1 MRASKQSGR
10 EEHMGTAQ
18 FIDFIDS
25 ELKSK
30 MKNKCDVKEN
40 ADDDILNNRDFYVD
54 NPVIFKLLDVL
65 ENADVENKIDVFN
78 GFTDNEKCL
87 IFGLDATDENM
98 NAIDALSDNVKTN
111 LLNHQIQLIKR
122 VRIKLNDDG
131 FKKQILCMDNT
142 YNKLKKSLRT
152 YIDFNGKT
160 FTPVMYQD
168 ILHQIIS
175 PIIQTELYKNVAGNK
190 TKRRRVKHTKKH
202 SKPIKTKTNKKT
214 KTNRRRKYQ

>member
-1 MRASKQSGR
+1 MRASKRTDR

-54 NPVIFKLLDVL
+54 NPVIFELLDVL
-65 ENADVENKIDVFN
+65 ENADVENRIEVLN

-98 NAIDALSDNVKTN
+98 NAIDKLSDNVKTN

-131 FKKQILCMDNT
+131 FKQQILCMDNT
-142 YNKLKKSLRT
+142 YNKLKKTLRT
-152 YIDFNGKT
+152 YIDFKGKT
-160 FTPVMYQD
+160 FTPAMYQD

-190 TKRRRVKHTKKH
+190 TNRRRLKHTKKHSKH
-202 SKPIKTKTNKKT
+202 SKPIKTKT
-214 KTNRRRKYQ
+214 KTNRRRK